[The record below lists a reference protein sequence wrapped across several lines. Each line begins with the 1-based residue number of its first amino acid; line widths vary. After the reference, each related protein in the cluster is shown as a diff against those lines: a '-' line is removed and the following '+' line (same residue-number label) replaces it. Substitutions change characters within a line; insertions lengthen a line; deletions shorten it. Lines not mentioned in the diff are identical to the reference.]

1 MKKTSIYALWD
12 SISAWTWEILQ
23 TLVGL
28 FVILIYRAKFEKKI
42 GKRLLYVSDTMP
54 GGISLGKYIIV
65 CKSFA
70 KNWLCHHHEYGHTR
84 QSMMLGPFYLFVVG
98 ICSILNAAFEFV
110 TYYYDFWTEK
120 WADKLGGIDRKPGTT
135 IRYIARDTIVK

>member
-42 GKRLLYVSDTMP
+42 DINDYITNKDEDT
-54 GGISLGKYIIV
+54 
-65 CKSFA
+65 
-70 KNWLCHHHEYGHTR
+70 
-84 QSMMLGPFYLFVVG
+84 QSIASRKINFKINANIDESEFNEMDF
-98 ICSILNAAFEFV
+98 LN
-110 TYYYDFWTEK
+110 
-120 WADKLGGIDRKPGTT
+120 
-135 IRYIARDTIVK
+135 